1 MKEITVDEVRVATG
15 ARIVG
20 EGTGKISSVVTD
32 SRKALNGSLFV
43 AIKGERVDGH
53 DYIGDVFK
61 NGAAAVLCDHVPE
74 GVTGPCLV
82 VGDTIKA
89 LQDLARWYR
98 TTLDIKIVG
107 ITGSVGKTSTKEM
120 VASVLGAAFNVHK
133 TLGNFNNEIGL
144 PLTVLDID
152 ADCEIAVL
160 EMGISDFGEMRL
172 LASIAVPDVCVITN
186 IGQSHLENL
195 GTRDGILKAKTEMFE
210 FRNPEGPIFLNGDD
224 DKLITVKDVA
234 GTIPKF
240 YGFNESNYAHVKNV
254 VSRGLNGT
262 DMTVVLGDREFDAGI
277 SMIGNHNVANACVA
291 AAIGEYF
298 GMSTDAIVKGLK
310 DASTIA
316 GRSNLIALKN
326 GFLIDDCY
334 NAAPTSMR
342 AAIDTLCLGEGK
354 RVAILGDMFEL
365 GSDEAAMHREIGEYA
380 ASKPVDT
387 IVCVGD
393 LSHNTYEGALTGN
406 CREVR
411 YFKTLDEVLESIDDI
426 VRDAGVI
433 LVKASNGMHFSKI
446 TEKITLIM
454 SKEENGNVAGHF

>member
-1 MKEITVDEVRVATG
+1 
-15 ARIVG
+15 
-20 EGTGKISSVVTD
+20 
-32 SRKALNGSLFV
+32 
-43 AIKGERVDGH
+43 
-53 DYIGDVFK
+53 
-61 NGAAAVLCDHVPE
+61 
-74 GVTGPCLV
+74 
-82 VGDTIKA
+82 
-89 LQDLARWYR
+89 
-98 TTLDIKIVG
+98 
-107 ITGSVGKTSTKEM
+107 
-120 VASVLGAAFNVHK
+120 
-133 TLGNFNNEIGL
+133 
-144 PLTVLDID
+144 
-152 ADCEIAVL
+152 
-160 EMGISDFGEMRL
+160 
-172 LASIAVPDVCVITN
+172 VITN

-380 ASKPVDT
+380 AGKPVDT
-387 IVCVGD
+387 IVCVGE
-393 LSHNTYEGALTGN
+393 LSYNTYEGALGGN
-406 CREVR
+406 CGDVR

>member
-1 MKEITVDEVRVATG
+1 MKKITIEEVRIATG
-15 ARIVG
+15 ARL
-20 EGTGKISSVVTD
+20 TGSGDKAISSVVTD
-32 SRKALNGSLFV
+32 SRKAAEGSLFV

-61 NGAAAVLCDHVPE
+61 NGAAAVLCDHVPD
-74 GVTGPCLV
+74 GVNGPCLV
-82 VGDTIKA
+82 VDDTVKA

-133 TLGNFNNEIGL
+133 TIGNFNNEIGL
-144 PLTVLDID
+144 PLTVLDIGE
-152 ADCEIAVL
+152 DCEIAVL

-210 FRNPEGPIFLNGDD
+210 SRNPAGPIFLNGDD
-224 DKLITVKDVA
+224 DKLITVRDVA
-234 GTIPKF
+234 GTAPKF

-262 DMTVVLGDREFDAGI
+262 DMTVVLGEREFDASI

-298 GMSTDAIVKGLK
+298 GMSTVEIVKGLK
-310 DASTIA
+310 DATTIA
-316 GRSNLIALKN
+316 GRSNLIPLKN

-380 ASKPVDT
+380 GTKPIDT

-393 LSHNTYEGALTGN
+393 LSRNIYEGALNGQ
-406 CREVR
+406 CRDVR
-411 YFKTLDEVLESIDDI
+411 FFKTLDEVLEALDEI
-426 VRDAGVI
+426 VSDAGVI
-433 LVKASNGMHFSKI
+433 LVKASNGMHFNRI
-446 TEKITLIM
+446 TEKITV
-454 SKEENGNVAGHF
+454 SFGK